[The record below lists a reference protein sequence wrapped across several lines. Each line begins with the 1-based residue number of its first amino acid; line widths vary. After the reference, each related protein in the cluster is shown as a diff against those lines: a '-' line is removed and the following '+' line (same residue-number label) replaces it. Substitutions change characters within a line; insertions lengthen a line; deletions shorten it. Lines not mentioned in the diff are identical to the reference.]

1 MMPRNATIQCV
12 GEVHMAVMSKD
23 NYSKVLMKINT
34 RNQNKVLEFFKS
46 IPALAKNSNSY
57 LKKLEY
63 NFEVRQYIRNQELFR
78 EGDPSDTVYL
88 VKTGEFELT
97 KKIKYIPIPPKGQKP
112 SQPSRNT
119 QEKLLASPN
128 KKG

>member
-1 MMPRNATIQCV
+1 MPRNATIQCV

-63 NFEVRQYIRNQELFR
+63 NFEVRQYIRN
-78 EGDPSDTVYL
+78 
-88 VKTGEFELT
+88 
-97 KKIKYIPIPPKGQKP
+97 
-112 SQPSRNT
+112 
-119 QEKLLASPN
+119 
-128 KKG
+128 